1 MLRVI
6 SPPLRALLRPSLR
19 RFKRELHRPRESQSR
34 LLEKLIAGLSE
45 SAYGRAF
52 GVRAGDDYENFAAK
66 VPIVDYDDLSQWI
79 ERQKSEEKKILVSE
93 PVLFYEKTSGSAG
106 AAKFIPYT
114 ASLKASFNRMF
125 LLHLGDLL
133 ERGPRLKTGKTF
145 VSVSP
150 AMGESETTGRGKRIG
165 LEDDSEYLS
174 LWAKW
179 LLEPFL
185 AVPASIKKIRD
196 ASRFRRAL
204 ATMLIAADD
213 LEIVSIWNPTLLESL
228 TNFAEQQRETIIED
242 LKRGRLDCE
251 NLSFEFKRASAA
263 RLELLKEKSVRWDEV
278 WPRLK
283 LISCWA
289 SANAKLSA
297 LRIKERFPNALVQGK
312 GLLATEAPMTVPL
325 IEARGFVPLPSEV
338 FYEFE
343 DESRK
348 LALLDELEEGRD
360 YDLIITQKGGLYRY
374 RIGDRI
380 RATHF
385 YESAPCLEFQGRS
398 GAVSDIVGEK
408 LNEKFVE
415 ACLAQLDQSARFQT
429 LLPVVSET
437 GAAYYLLIVDAL
449 TDSVE
454 SIEARLEEA
463 LCEAYHYLAARRLGQ
478 LKRARAR
485 VCRDAMEIYFD
496 YFTERGMKL
505 GDIKH
510 QHLIKNLEDAARLLK
525 RFCG

>member
-6 SPPLRALLRPSLR
+6 RPALQSLLRPSLR
-19 RFKRELHRPRESQSR
+19 RFKRELGCPRRSQSR
-34 LLEKLIAGLSE
+34 LLEKLIGNLSRSE
-45 SAYGRAF
+45 YGRAL
-52 GVRAGDDYENFAAK
+52 GVKADDDYETFAAK
-66 VPIVDYDDLSQWI
+66 VPIVNYDDLSEWI
-79 ERQKSEEKKILVSE
+79 ERQQSEEKNILVSE
-93 PVLFYEKTSGSAG
+93 PVLFYEKTSGSAS
-106 AAKFIPYT
+106 AAKLIPYT

-125 LLHLGDLL
+125 FLWLGDLL
-133 ERGPRLKTGKTF
+133 ERGPRLETGKTF
-145 VSVSP
+145 ISISP
-150 AMGESETTGRGKRIG
+150 ATGESETTVRGRKVG
-165 LEDDSEYLS
+165 LEDDSDYLS
-174 LWAKW
+174 GWAKR

-185 AVPASIKKIRD
+185 VVPASIKNIRD
-196 ASRFRRAL
+196 ATLFRRRL

-213 LEIVSIWNPTLLESL
+213 LEIISIWNPTLLETL
-228 TNFAEQQRETIIED
+228 MNFAEKQRETIIED
-242 LKRGRLDCE
+242 LKRGRIDCE
-251 NLSFEFKRASAA
+251 NLSFEFKRASIT
-263 RLELLKEKSVRWDEV
+263 RLELLKEKPIRWAEV

-289 SANAKLSA
+289 SANASVSA
-297 LRIKERFPNALVQGK
+297 QRIAERFPKTLVQGK

-343 DESRK
+343 DEGGK

-360 YDLIITQKGGLYRY
+360 YDLIITQKAGLYRY

-385 YESAPCLEFQGRS
+385 YENAPCLEFQGRS
-398 GAVSDIVGEK
+398 DAVSDIVGEK

-415 ACLAQLDQSARFQT
+415 GCLARLDQSARFQT
-429 LLPVVSET
+429 LLPVVSEK
-437 GAAYYLLIVDAL
+437 GAAYYLLIVDSL
-449 TDSVE
+449 KG
-454 SIEARLEEA
+454 SIQSCEARLEEA
-463 LCEAYHYLAARRLGQ
+463 LRMAYHYRAARRLGQ
-478 LKRARAR
+478 LGRARAR

-510 QHLIKNLEDAARLLK
+510 QYLIKNLEDAAALLK